1 MARDE
6 AFARDV
12 EASLRARESV
22 GPDYD
27 DAFVD
32 AIVDRI
38 EAEVDRR
45 VAVEVR
51 RHRPRRARGYPVS
64 LAYVSIALG
73 LPITGAA
80 GATADVEGIIAAWGG
95 IAVVNVLAAT
105 RGLWPTAD
113 RG

>member
-45 VAVEVR
+45 VAVEV
-51 RHRPRRARGYPVS
+51 RPRRARGYPVS